1 MNEKHFL
8 GLRTVFLVLSFKL
21 KSWSFKIDYK
31 KLYYMFIF
39 IFIDILRQFKCLTS
53 DMQVSLVILG
63 IISNLTVA
71 TGLYRTTLKI
81 NNTINKQITVTNWCQ
96 AQDCDCV
103 EGSKVRRVVKN
114 HCNVRESNPG
124 LPRGRR
130 EFYH

>member
-1 MNEKHFL
+1 
-8 GLRTVFLVLSFKL
+8 
-21 KSWSFKIDYK
+21 
-31 KLYYMFIF
+31 MFIF

-53 DMQVSLVILG
+53 DMQVSIVILG
-63 IISNLTVA
+63 MISNLTVA
-71 TGLYRTTLKI
+71 TRLYRTTLKI

-96 AQDCDCV
+96 AQDCDSV
-103 EGSKVRRVVKN
+103 EGSKVRCVLKN